1 MQGEGGSVG
10 RVHDPRVGFAPGL
23 ISTEKNDR
31 IGAWIF
37 PKIDEGGGGGGTRRS
52 ADKVMMATECGKR
65 STLVR
70 LRKRARQPSEEDF
83 QVEHD
88 ATCAAREERGRF
100 SFSLSYF
107 F

>member
-37 PKIDEGGGGGGTRRS
+37 PKIDEGGGGVEREDRRI
-52 ADKVMMATECGKR
+52 R
-65 STLVR
+65 S
-70 LRKRARQPSEEDF
+70 
-83 QVEHD
+83 
-88 ATCAAREERGRF
+88 
-100 SFSLSYF
+100 
-107 F
+107 